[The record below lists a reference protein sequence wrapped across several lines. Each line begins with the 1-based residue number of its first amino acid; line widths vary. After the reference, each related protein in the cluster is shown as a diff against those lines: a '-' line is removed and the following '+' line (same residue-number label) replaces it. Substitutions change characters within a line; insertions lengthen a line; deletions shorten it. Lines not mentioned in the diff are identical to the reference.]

1 MEKNTTSGGIPKCK
15 AGAQHRPQVEIKEG
29 LKMMLEEEDNIDG
42 EGEDYNVKPKSFC
55 R

>member
-15 AGAQHRPQVEIKEG
+15 VGAQHRPQVGIQEWE
-29 LKMMLEEEDNIDG
+29 MMRMMEDNIGD
-42 EGEDYNVKPKSFC
+42 EGEDYDLKPKSFC